1 MGFLTNMVDSFFKN
15 LQNGLA
21 NRYQSEA
28 NRQWE
33 IDHPALT
40 EEEILQLK
48 NAREEEEKKKKEV
61 NKIKNKELVDY
72 NKKVQKEK
80 SNYLKTIKRK

>member
-1 MGFLTNMVDSFFKN
+1 MGYFTNIVDSFFKN
-15 LQNGLA
+15 LQNGLS
-21 NRYQSEA
+21 NRYQIEA

-33 IDHPALT
+33 KDHPALT

-48 NAREEEEKKKKEV
+48 NAQEEEEKKKKEV
-61 NKIKNKELVDY
+61 NKIKNKEIADY

-80 SNYLKTIKRK
+80 SNYLKSIKRK

>member
-1 MGFLTNMVDSFFKN
+1 MGYLTNIVDSFFKN
-15 LQNGLA
+15 LQNGLS
-21 NRYQSEA
+21 NRYQTEA

-33 IDHPALT
+33 KDHPALT

-48 NAREEEEKKKKEV
+48 NAQEEQEKKKKEV
-61 NKIKNKELVDY
+61 NKIKNKEIADY

-80 SNYLKTIKRK
+80 LNYLKSIKRK